1 MKHQIIPFE
10 TRYQE
15 AVCSMMDRI
24 QEEFE
29 TPFRSRNGKQ
39 ISDIVDSENLFW
51 VAVNGEHVLGTIGL
65 SRIDNRHAFLRHLFV
80 VKEARGEQG
89 VAQSLLDIALN
100 KAEYLGYESL
110 YLGTMDQ
117 FKAAQ
122 RFYDKNG
129 FVRISRET
137 LPQKMPVS
145 PVDTIF
151 YQWIITEKL

>member
-1 MKHQIIPFE
+1 MHKIIPFE

-15 AVCSMMDRI
+15 AICIMMDRI
-24 QEEFE
+24 QDEFE
-29 TPFRSRNGKQ
+29 IPFRSRNGKQ

-65 SRIDNRHAFLRHLFV
+65 SRIDNKHAFLRHLFV
-80 VKEARGEQG
+80 VKEARGKQG
-89 VAQSLLDIALN
+89 VARALLDTALN
-100 KAEYLGYESL
+100 KAAHLGYESL
-110 YLGTMDQ
+110 YLGTMEQ

-129 FVRISRET
+129 FVRIPREA
-137 LPQKMPVS
+137 LPEQMPVS

-151 YQWIITEKL
+151 YQWIVTEKL